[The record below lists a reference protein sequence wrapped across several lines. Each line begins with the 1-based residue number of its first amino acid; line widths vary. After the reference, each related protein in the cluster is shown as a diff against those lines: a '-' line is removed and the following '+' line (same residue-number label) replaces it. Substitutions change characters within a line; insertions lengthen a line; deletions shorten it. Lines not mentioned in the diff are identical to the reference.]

1 MRLNGRRKA
10 GKAGPHLGN
19 RTAKALLRL
28 LFTGN
33 SGGGGGAFFFPI
45 LGEILASFI
54 EKSFL
59 IA

>member
-1 MRLNGRRKA
+1 MRLDGRRKA

-19 RTAKALLRL
+19 RTAKALLHL

-33 SGGGGGAFFFPI
+33 SGGGGFFFPI